1 MAAFMYVIEFQKRG
15 LPHCHILFITETQD
29 HLHTSEDVDNVIS
42 AELPLNPNSYP
53 EGPQQEQAKRLE
65 KLVRQNM
72 VHTFSSI
79 CKNEGSHK
87 CSKLNSFQIIS
98 ALQLSGMIMH
108 SILIIVT
115 NLQMMEEDQLHFQM
129 AHATIAG

>member
-53 EGPQQEQAKRLE
+53 EGPKQEQAKRLE

-87 CSKLNSFQIIS
+87 CSKFFPKYICSTTEWDDNAFYPNYRNKSPDDGGRSI
-98 ALQLSGMIMH
+98 ALPNG
-108 SILIIVT
+108 T
-115 NLQMMEEDQLHFQM
+115 
-129 AHATIAG
+129 